1 MHINYR
7 HNWDVNID
15 QALQLQR
22 DLAKEVIKD
31 NYLSSLKLVAGVD
44 VSVNALS
51 EATAVV
57 IVLDYPELTIRE
69 KSVVKGRVEFP
80 YIPGLLS
87 FREVPLTLKACE
99 KLKLQPDLVMVDGQG
114 IAHPRG
120 IGLASHLGL
129 FLEIPSIGCAKSSL
143 YGYYQEPDKT
153 AGSYSLIMDKQGN
166 TLGAVLR
173 TKSNVKPLF
182 ISIGHKIDLP
192 SAINWVIQCCRG
204 YRLPEPTRLAHLASK
219 GEI

>member
-99 KLKLQPDLVMVDGQG
+99 KLKLRPDLVMVDGQG

>member
-7 HNWDVNID
+7 HNWDVTID
-15 QALQLQR
+15 QALQIQH
-22 DLAKEVIKD
+22 DLANEIIKD
-31 NYLSSLKLVAGVD
+31 NYLSTLKLVAGVD
-44 VSVNALS
+44 VSVNRLS
-51 EATAVV
+51 EATAAV

-69 KSVVKGRVEFP
+69 KSVVKGSVEFP

-87 FREVPLTLKACE
+87 FREVPLTLQACE

-129 FLEIPSIGCAKSSL
+129 FLDIPSIGCAKSSL
-143 YGYYQEPDKT
+143 YGYYEEPDKT
-153 AGSYSLIMDKQGN
+153 AGSYTLIRDKQGN

-173 TKSNVKPLF
+173 TKSNTRPLF
-182 ISIGHKIDLP
+182 ISIGHKIDLS